1 MNAAH
6 VFLAV
11 ASSHRCMCVSFTQT
25 NLPHHCRSLAMFLSP
40 WINGL
45 RKRLNHSRR
54 LRGAPLSRRLN
65 IQKLEPR
72 TLLTTTGVLVG
83 TELSVFV
90 DDGDDIIVQ
99 TDATTGRVV
108 VLANGS
114 PATGVPS
121 VAANSITGLNVI
133 AGNDDNDIDV
143 SAVLATDFTALAAS
157 GSIRIEGG
165 DGNDSITG
173 SADFGESILGQD
185 GNDTINGGDGND
197 TIDGGNG
204 NDLLTGGVGAD
215 SIDGD
220 DGADTIV
227 GGSGDDV
234 IRGGDGA
241 DSITGDA
248 GTDNIDA
255 GQGAD
260 FVDGGDDNDT
270 ISGMSGNDT
279 IIGGQGNDQVLG
291 GSQNDFISGGDGN
304 DTLDGQGGNDTV
316 DGGDGADLLIGG
328 QGGDSVTGGA
338 GNDTLNG
345 MGGNDSI
352 SGGDDPDTIYGG
364 GGRDSLNGD
373 DGNDTINGNGG
384 DDTLEGGAGSDLLRG
399 GAGNDLIGTPSTI
412 AIDDVTVTEG
422 SSSAVF
428 FSTDFDSGVPIQ
440 FTGFT
445 NTESVQG
452 YAGVGTGTNLFAG
465 SFLRNDSGGDPSNGG
480 AVPQTPT
487 VLTLTNLPAHT
498 SVDVNFLLAM
508 IGSWN
513 SASDNQGPDFFN
525 VLVNGVSVFNENF
538 RNFAPFPA
546 SQGYV
551 SPPGTLLTPNLADLF
566 TAASIP
572 VDNND
577 TAYNMSLEPAFND
590 IPHTSS
596 TLTVEWFA
604 DGAGFEGQDNESWA
618 IDNVEVVLNGL
629 TPNVEAIFTVSLGGA
644 NSSTVTV
651 DFDTVDGSALAGE
664 DYTAN
669 SGQLTFA
676 PGETQKTI
684 TVPVSSDGIEE
695 GDEFFLVNLSN
706 ATSSAR
712 IVDAQGV
719 GIIENDDR
727 QLIDVFLVFDSTTSF
742 NAAFPS
748 LAAAFPMIVSDL
760 QLNLPTASFAYGIG
774 RFQEFS
780 GGANASRPFILNQ
793 PIVESTTPGFAAAT
807 DAAINRAAPN
817 AGNGDIPETVIE
829 ALFQVATGL
838 GFDGNGDGDT
848 LDSGLAGLISTQTMP
863 TAGGDVPAFASF
875 LPDGTAAPAGP
886 VLAPSGNNGGVGF
899 RDDSRRL
906 VLLATDAPLKFGVD
920 GVDPYVGVN
929 GVTVP
934 AADIQISGSSAVPAG
949 AAGIQQTVD
958 ALIAQNI
965 QVIGLGGITTLG
977 AFDPN
982 DPATAPRRPLESLSI
997 LTGAVNQT
1005 SSPIVSGIPGDDIDP
1020 GEPLYLTI
1028 DTASSANIATAITQA
1043 ILGTLAPPP
1052 PPLPPSVPDGDDT
1065 LFGDGGND
1073 SLFGG
1078 NGNDFINGG
1087 DGNDLLG
1094 GGLGNDSILGGA
1106 DNDFIDSGNGN
1117 DTIDGQAGDDLIQTG
1132 LGQDLVIW
1140 NGSGDGVDTIQESAG
1155 AQELM
1160 VMGGGG
1166 ADSFSIDSNSG
1177 LLRVTEGAASITV
1190 SNSTNEVTIL
1200 GGNGDDSITVSSI
1213 DDVRQVSL
1221 IIDGQGN
1228 NDTITAMNARLGGV
1242 LLDLRGGS
1250 GNDTITGSRDR
1261 ETISGNAGDD
1271 SLSGGESSDVLD
1283 GGDGNDVLNGGL
1295 GDDSLDGGSGN
1306 DTLNGN
1312 DGNDSLQGS
1321 FGNDVL
1327 MGGVGN
1333 DTLRGGFGNDTL
1345 NGAAGDDLADGNQD
1359 DDRVL
1364 GGAGN
1369 DSLDGGTGDDTVRG
1383 QSGNDQIKGGDG
1395 NDRIEGNSGT
1405 DTIDGG
1411 DGEDTIDAGTGND
1424 IVDGGDGNDAING
1437 MSGRDTLIGGDGNDT
1452 LLGGGGVDRIFGG
1465 DGADVLRGNGSID
1478 KFNSGEGGQTPKD
1491 LGVGETD
1498 DQNLTIELSVLAALA
1513 ELNGF

>member
-1 MNAAH
+1 
-6 VFLAV
+6 
-11 ASSHRCMCVSFTQT
+11 
-25 NLPHHCRSLAMFLSP
+25 MFLSP

-45 RKRLNHSRR
+45 RNRLNHNRR

-65 IQKLEPR
+65 IQKLEQR

-99 TDATTGRVV
+99 TDATTGRIV
-108 VLANGS
+108 VLANGAT
-114 PATGVPS
+114 ATGVPS
-121 VAANSITGLNVI
+121 AAANSLTGLNVI

-143 SAVLATDFTALAAS
+143 SSVLATDFTALAAS

-185 GNDTINGGDGND
+185 GNDTIDGGDGND
-197 TIDGGNG
+197 TIDGGTG
-204 NDLLTGGVGAD
+204 NDMLTGGVGAD

-227 GGSGDDV
+227 GGSEGDV
-234 IRGGDGA
+234 IQGGDGA

-270 ISGMSGNDT
+270 INGMSGNDT
-279 IIGGQGNDQVLG
+279 IIGGLGNDSVLG
-291 GSQNDFISGGDGN
+291 GSQDDSISGGDG
-304 DTLDGQGGNDTV
+304 DDKLDGQGGADIV
-316 DGGDGADLLIGG
+316 DGADGADLLIGG

-338 GNDTLNG
+338 GNDTING
-345 MGGNDSI
+345 MGGNDTI
-352 SGGDDPDTIYGG
+352 SGGDDPDTIFGG

-373 DGNDTINGNGG
+373 GGNDTINGNGG

-412 AIDDVTVTEG
+412 AIDDVTVIEG
-422 SSSAVF
+422 SASAVF
-428 FSTDFDSGVPIQ
+428 FSTDFESGVPAQ

-445 NTESVQG
+445 GIEPVQG
-452 YAGVGTGTNLFAG
+452 YAGIGDGSNLFSG
-465 SFLRNDSGGDPSNGG
+465 SFLRNNTGGTDLNPGSI
-480 AVPQTPT
+480 PQTPT
-487 VLTLTNLPAHT
+487 VLTLTGLPVHT
-498 SVDVNFLLAM
+498 SVDLDFLLA
-508 IGSWN
+508 IIDSW
-513 SASDNQGPDFFN
+513 DNAGAPLSQGPDFFN
-525 VLVNGVSVFNENF
+525 VTVDGTSVFREG
-538 RNFAPFPA
+538 FANA
-546 SQGYV
+546 QATQGYQ
-551 SPPGTLLTPNLADLF
+551 PPSGVQLTPRPFVDLGFNGSLLF
-566 TAASIP
+566 TES
-572 VDNND
+572 
-577 TAYNMSLEPAFND
+577 AYNMGLEPQLQA
-590 IPHTSS
+590 IPHTDSS
-596 TLTVEWFA
+596 LTVEWFA
-604 DGAGFEGQDNESWA
+604 DGAGFQGGTNESWA
-618 IDNVEVVLNGL
+618 IDNVEVALNGL
-629 TPNVEAIFTVSLGGA
+629 NPNVEAVFTVSLGGA
-644 NSSTVTV
+644 NSSTVSV
-651 DFDTVDGSALAGE
+651 DFDTVDGSAIVGE

-706 ATSSAR
+706 ATSNAR

-727 QLIDVFLVFDSTTSF
+727 QLIDIFLVFDSTTSF

-760 QLNLPTASFAYGIG
+760 QSNLPTASFAYGIG

-780 GGANASRPFILNQ
+780 GGANSSRPFILNQ
-793 PIVESTTPGFAAAT
+793 PIVESTTPQFTAAT
-807 DAAINRAAPN
+807 DAAINRPTGGG
-817 AGNGDIPETVIE
+817 GNGDIPETLIE

-875 LPDGTAAPAGP
+875 LPDATVAPLGP

-906 VLLATDAPLKFGVD
+906 VLVATDAPLKFSVD
-920 GVDPYVGVN
+920 GIDPYVGVN

-958 ALIAQNI
+958 ALIAQDV

-982 DPATAPRRPLESLSI
+982 DPATAPRRPLEALSI
-997 LTGAVNQT
+997 LTGAINRT
-1005 SSPIVSGIPGDDIDP
+1005 SSPIISGIPGDDIDP

-1043 ILGTLAPPP
+1043 VLGTLAPPP
-1052 PPLPPSVPDGDDT
+1052 PPLPPSLPDGNDT

-1106 DNDFIDSGNGN
+1106 DNDFIDGGNGN
-1117 DTIDGQAGDDLIQTG
+1117 DTIDGQGGDDVIQTG

-1140 NGSGDGVDTIQESAG
+1140 NGSGDGVDTIQESPG

-1160 VMGGGG
+1160 VMGDGG
-1166 ADSFSIDSNSG
+1166 ADSFTVDSNSG
-1177 LLRVTEGAASITV
+1177 LLRVTEGAASITA

-1242 LLDLRGGS
+1242 LLDLRGGD
-1250 GNDTITGSRDR
+1250 GDDTVTGSRDR

-1283 GGDGNDVLNGGL
+1283 GGEGNDVLNGDV

-1345 NGAAGDDLADGNQD
+1345 NGAAGNDLADGNQD

-1364 GGAGN
+1364 GGSGD
-1369 DSLDGGTGDDTVRG
+1369 DSLDGGTGDDTVTG
-1383 QSGNDQIKGGDG
+1383 QSGNDQLKGGDG
-1395 NDRIEGNSGT
+1395 NDRIEGNSGR

-1424 IVDGGDGNDAING
+1424 IIDGGDGNDSVNG

-1465 DGADVLRGNGSID
+1465 DGADILRGNGSID

-1498 DQNLTIELSVLAALA
+1498 DQNLTIEVSVLAALA